1 MLRLEM
7 FVFAVS
13 ILFLSGCNPSSTKKQ
28 NNNNGFNSQNNLN
41 NTGCTNGQRRCF
53 GNVLQRCEN
62 REWMNDTICGMG
74 QYVDLPACDPNN
86 LACQQCI
93 SGMTTCGT
101 DNNVRSCTSSGT
113 VGLVV
118 TECDSA
124 LGEQCVEVNG
134 VAACDSP
141 CIRAS
146 STKSYRGCEYYAV
159 GMSNSYL
166 GPAFNG
172 NFALAVDNSNEAP
185 ARVQIQ
191 GGGANVDEMVPAR
204 TLRVFMLNY
213 LSVHKEPSGGAGHQ
227 SGLYRST
234 ENQGAFHVRTSLPVT
249 VYQFN
254 PYDFVIGGTTNSYT
268 NDASLLLPVQVYSQ
282 NYLVMSRPTWIWDS
296 TNSPGVAVI
305 VASQDNTSVLVQT
318 RANVAG
324 GPGVPQLAPG
334 GSSSFA
340 MNKGD
345 VLQLVTRNDLSYNN
359 CPTGPGAERI
369 SSGGDGFCNPGHAYD
384 LTGTMITATAPIA
397 VWGGHNC
404 TFIPYHYWACDH
416 IEEMLF
422 PLETW
427 GKRFMVGL
435 TRQVNPGSTETN
447 VIRILASENNTHITF
462 NPPSVAN
469 PTVLNMGEFLEFMP
483 QPNTHFE
490 VQATGPIMIGKF
502 TVGQDYSGNS
512 AGDPAFGLVVPVEQY
527 RSEYNFTAPPS
538 MTVNFVNVISVLP
551 TDGVDYIL
559 LNDVP
564 ITLDQYIP
572 IGTTGYG
579 VAQMDVTNAGTNGSN
594 RIVAPNPSFKFGIEV
609 YGFASYTSYL
619 YPGGLDLEFINPIG
633 K

>member
-1 MLRLEM
+1 MHRSKVCLGFFS
-7 FVFAVS
+7 FV
-13 ILFLSGCNPSSTKKQ
+13 LFFGCNPDKPKK
-28 NNNNGFNSQNNLN
+28 NYNAINGFNQQNNQYCI
-41 NTGCTNGQRRCF
+41 TGSRRCF

-74 QYVDLPACDPNN
+74 EYADLPACDPGN
-86 LACQQCI
+86 LACQECI

-101 DNNVRSCTSSGT
+101 DNNVRTCTSSGT

-124 LGEQCVEVNG
+124 EGEQCVEVNG

-146 STKSYRGCEYYAV
+146 ATKSYRGCEYWAV
-159 GMSNSYL
+159 GMANSLL
-166 GPAFNG
+166 GATFNG
-172 NFALAVDNSNEAP
+172 NFALAVDNNNDAP
-185 ARVQIQ
+185 ARVRIQ
-191 GGGANVDEMVPAR
+191 GGGTNVDEMIPAR
-204 TLRVFMLNY
+204 TLHVFMLNY
-213 LSVHKEPSGGAGHQ
+213 VMAHKNPSGGGGLQ
-227 SGLYRST
+227 SGLYRAA
-234 ENQGAFHVRTSLPVT
+234 ENQGGFHVRTSLPVT

-254 PYDFVIGGTTNSYT
+254 PYDFVIGGTNSYT
-268 NDASLLLPVQVYSQ
+268 NDASLLLPAQVLSQ
-282 NYLVMSRPTWIWDS
+282 NYLVMSRPTWHRRTMSDS
-296 TNSPGVAVI
+296 CYPGVAVV
-305 VASQDNTSVLVQT
+305 VASEDGTSVLVQT
-318 RANVAG
+318 RAHVAAG
-324 GPGVPQLAPG
+324 NGVPALSPG
-334 GSSSFA
+334 GSNSFS

-345 VLQLVTRNDLSYNN
+345 VLQLVTRNDVTFGS
-359 CPTGPGAERI
+359 CPTGPGSETTTQ
-369 SSGGDGFCNPGHAYD
+369 GGDNFCNPGHAYD
-384 LTGTMITATAPIA
+384 LTGTMITSTAPIA

-404 TFIPYHYWACDH
+404 TFIPFQHSACDH

-469 PTVLNMGEFLEFMP
+469 STVLNMGEFLEFMP
-483 QPNTHFE
+483 LPNTHFE

-502 TVGQDYSGNS
+502 TVGQSYSSAN

-538 MTVNFVNVISVLP
+538 MTKNFVNVITRLP
-551 TDGVDYIL
+551 TDGTDYIL

-564 ITLDQYIP
+564 ITLEQYIP

-594 RIVAPNPSFKFGIEV
+594 RIVAPNPSIKFGIEV

-619 YPGGLDLEFINPIG
+619 YPGGLDLEYINPIG

>member
-1 MLRLEM
+1 MQFRTAFMMVLAC
-7 FVFAVS
+7 V
-13 ILFLSGCNPSSTKKQ
+13 LFFHCNSGSSLKQ
-28 NNNNGFNSQNNLN
+28 NSNNAFNHQNNLN
-41 NTGCTNGQRRCF
+41 NVVCLDGQLRCAGNILQICTENDWSDQHVCGVGQHFHLPKCDPV
-53 GNVLQRCEN
+53 NQRC
-62 REWMNDTICGMG
+62 
-74 QYVDLPACDPNN
+74 QK
-86 LACQQCI
+86 CI
-93 SGMTTCGT
+93 SNQITCGT
-101 DNNVRSCTSSGT
+101 DNNLRTCTDGGS
-113 VGLVV
+113 VGPVV
-118 TECDSA
+118 TECDANS
-124 LGEQCVEVNG
+124 GELCVEDNG
-134 VAACDSP
+134 TAYCDHACDGISGQGNN
-141 CIRAS
+141 
-146 STKSYRGCEYYAV
+146 RGCEYWAV
-159 GMSNSYL
+159 GMSNSL
-166 GPAFNG
+166 LSSTFNG
-172 NFALAVDNSNEAP
+172 NFALAVDNNNDAP
-185 ARVQIQ
+185 ARVRIQ

-204 TLRVFMLNY
+204 THHVFMLNY
-213 LSVHKEPSGGAGHQ
+213 VMAHKNPSDGGGLQ
-227 SGLYRST
+227 SGFYRAA
-234 ENQGAFHVRTSLPVT
+234 ENQGGFHVRTSLPVT

-254 PYDFVIGGTTNSYT
+254 PYDYVIDGDNSYT
-268 NDASLLLPVQVYSQ
+268 NDASLLLPVHSLSQ

-527 RSEYNFTAPPS
+527 GSEYNFTAPPS
-538 MTVNFVNVISVLP
+538 MTKNFVNVISLLP
-551 TDGVDYIL
+551 ANPMEYIQ
-559 LNDVP
+559 LNGTP
-564 ITLDQYIP
+564 ITISDYTP

-579 VAQMDVTNAGTNGSN
+579 VAQKDVTNAGTNGSN
-594 RIVAPNPSFKFGIEV
+594 RIVAPNPSIKFGIEV
-609 YGFASYTSYL
+609 YGFASYTSYM
-619 YPGGLDLEFINPIG
+619 YPGGLNLEFINPIG
-633 K
+633 N